1 MSNSTTSCRLRRGL
15 MTQSV
20 IGPGDRD
27 LGIAYAKAGRRDR
40 AEEMISKFDPVR
52 ELNSMRRCTH
62 TYFRR
67 YMLIE
72 TVLLAAL
79 IIGPFMPVLSV
90 PAQSAA
96 EFDIVLANGRVMDPE
111 SNLDAVRNIG
121 IRAGKIAAISAR
133 PLRGRTVVDVKGL
146 VVAPGFIDLHSHG
159 QDDENYRYKA
169 RDGVTT
175 ALELEVGV
183 SPVAAW
189 YAQRDGKSLINFG
202 ATVGHIPAK
211 MAVMKDTGAFLPRD
225 NAINRLS
232 TPDEVRQ
239 ITDLIKQG
247 LDEGALGIGFGI
259 NYVPTTTRAEVFDL
273 FAVAAERGVAN
284 YVHVRHGGA
293 TEPGSGVGAVQEVLS
308 DAAATGASLHIVHIT
323 SVCLR
328 QTATC
333 LSLIEGAAKRG
344 VDVTTEAYPYTATQ
358 TRLESAIYNDGWQE
372 SLGITFKDLQWVAT
386 GERLTAETFARY
398 RKEGGSVIG
407 HSIPEEV
414 SRLAAANPRV
424 MVASDGLIENRQGH
438 PRGAGT
444 FARVLGVYVREQKA
458 LSLMDAIRKMT
469 LLPAQRLEKAV
480 PSMRAKGRIKVGAD
494 ADLTI
499 FDPATVIDRATFE
512 QPAQYS
518 EGIRHVLVGGI
529 FVVRD
534 EKIVEGVKPGKAVR
548 RPLRDQKRLLEQ
560 LFFGQSQNV
569 AQKRLLQKST
579 SGNEVSTE
587 TR

>member
-1 MSNSTTSCRLRRGL
+1 

>member
-1 MSNSTTSCRLRRGL
+1 MRKEAMKRHAHTHLRLSR
-15 MTQSV
+15 
-20 IGPGDRD
+20 
-27 LGIAYAKAGRRDR
+27 
-40 AEEMISKFDPVR
+40 
-52 ELNSMRRCTH
+52 
-62 TYFRR
+62 
-67 YMLIE
+67 LI
-72 TVLLAAL
+72 TMVLLAAL
-79 IIGPFMPVLSV
+79 IIVVSPPGTQVFSTR
-90 PAQSAA
+90 AQSPA

-111 SNLDAVRNIG
+111 SNLDAIRNVG
-121 IRAGKIAAISAR
+121 IRNGKIAAISAR
-133 PLRGRTVVDVKGL
+133 PLRGRTTIDAKGL

-175 ALELEVGV
+175 ALEMEVGV
-183 SPVAAW
+183 SPVAPW
-189 YAQRDGKSLINFG
+189 YAQREGKSLINFG

-225 NAINRLS
+225 NAMNRIS

-273 FAVAAERGVAN
+273 FALAAERGVAN
-284 YVHVRHGGA
+284 YVHIRHGGA
-293 TEPGSGVGAVQEVLS
+293 VEPGSGVGALQEVLA
-308 DAAATGASLHIVHIT
+308 DAAGTGASLHVVHIT

-333 LSLIEGAAKRG
+333 LSMIEGAAKRG
-344 VDVTTEAYPYTATQ
+344 LDVTTEAYPYTATQ
-358 TRLESAIYNDGWQE
+358 TRLESAIYDEGWQE
-372 SLGITFKDLQWVAT
+372 KFGITYKDLQWVAT

-407 HSIPEEV
+407 HAIPEEI

-444 FARVLGVYVREQKA
+444 FARVLGFYVREQKA
-458 LSLMDAIRKMT
+458 LSLMDAIRKMS
-469 LLPAQRLEKAV
+469 LLPAQRLEKLV
-480 PSMRAKGRIKVGAD
+480 PAMRAKGRVKVGAD

-512 QPAQYS
+512 QPALYS
-518 EGIRHVLVGGI
+518 EGIRHVMVGGI

-534 EKIVEGVKPGKAVR
+534 EKIVEGVKPGKAIR
-548 RPLRDQKRLLEQ
+548 RTNR
-560 LFFGQSQNV
+560 
-569 AQKRLLQKST
+569 
-579 SGNEVSTE
+579 
-587 TR
+587 

>member
-1 MSNSTTSCRLRRGL
+1 

-494 ADLTI
+494 ADLAI
-499 FDPATVIDRATFE
+499 FDPAIVIDRATFE

>member
-1 MSNSTTSCRLRRGL
+1 MSHLQTTSFAALARVLR
-15 MTQSV
+15 V
-20 IGPGDRD
+20 
-27 LGIAYAKAGRRDR
+27 A
-40 AEEMISKFDPVR
+40 
-52 ELNSMRRCTH
+52 
-62 TYFRR
+62 
-67 YMLIE
+67 LI
-72 TVLLAAL
+72 TVLILPATL
-79 IIGPFMPVLSV
+79 PSV
-90 PAQSAA
+90 AIAQSAA

-111 SNLDAVRNIG
+111 SNLDAVRHIG
-121 IRAGKIAAISAR
+121 IRAGKIAAISVR
-133 PLRGRTVVDVKGL
+133 PLRGRTVVDAKGL

-175 ALELEVGV
+175 ALEMEVGV
-183 SPVAAW
+183 LPVAAW
-189 YAQRDGKSLINFG
+189 YARRDGKSLINFG

-211 MAVMKDTGAFLPRD
+211 MAAMKDTGGFLPRD
-225 NAINRLS
+225 NAINRRS

-239 ITDLIKQG
+239 VTDLIKQG

-284 YVHVRHGGA
+284 YVHTRHPGA
-293 TEPGSGVGAVQEVLS
+293 VEPGSGVGALQEVLA
-308 DAAATGASLHIVHIT
+308 DAAGTGASLHVVHIT
-323 SVCLR
+323 SMCLR
-328 QTATC
+328 QTPTC
-333 LSLIEGAAKRG
+333 LKMIEGAQRRG

-358 TRLESAIYNDGWQE
+358 TRLESAVYDEGWQE
-372 SLGITFKDLQWVAT
+372 RFGITFKDLQWVTT

-407 HSIPEEV
+407 HAIPEDI

-444 FARVLGVYVREQKA
+444 FARVLGVYVRQQNA
-458 LSLMDAIRKMT
+458 LSLMDAIRKMS

-480 PSMRAKGRIKVGAD
+480 PAMRAKGRIKVGAD

-512 QPAQYS
+512 QPALYS
-518 EGIRHVLVGGI
+518 EGIRHVLVGGV

-534 EKIVEGVKPGKAVR
+534 EKIVEDVKPGKAVR
-548 RPLRDQKRLLEQ
+548 RLGGDQKQ
-560 LFFGQSQNV
+560 
-569 AQKRLLQKST
+569 
-579 SGNEVSTE
+579 
-587 TR
+587 